1 MWLAAVV
8 SLSFLIRPLL
18 ELSLRPGPGLWGP
31 GTPLVCPAPCTVA
44 CPEGHCS
51 AGPGRWLVLP
61 PLLPVVTIPT
71 VPSGAAR
78 LPREGRGGSCRQE
91 SHLRPDGPHTRV
103 RKRTG
108 WGARRPQGLR
118 PGLRGGSCG
127 GLGGQRPAQPHPT
140 RGPPCALLSP
150 DAPLQRRREG
160 VTRGGPSSS
169 STVLTRSLLP
179 TSCPNALKLSVRC
192 EMGIGR
198 VQGKISVV
206 VTPKSLLFR
215 KETRERHRLAARWQA
230 ALPTGTRS
238 RGIHASRARRGGR
251 EVPSVAPS

>member
-1 MWLAAVV
+1 MFSLCCCQWLRFR
-8 SLSFLIRPLL
+8 LCR
-18 ELSLRPGPGLWGP
+18 
-31 GTPLVCPAPCTVA
+31 LVPPASPA
-44 CPEGHCS
+44 R
-51 AGPGRWLVLP
+51 AG
-61 PLLPVVTIPT
+61 
-71 VPSGAAR
+71 
-78 LPREGRGGSCRQE
+78 GGSCRQE

-118 PGLRGGSCG
+118 PGLRGGSRG

-140 RGPPCALLSP
+140 RGLGRARGPPCTLLSP

-160 VTRGGPSSS
+160 VTRGGPSSP

-179 TSCPNALKLSVRC
+179 ASCPNALKLFVRS

-215 KETRERHRLAARWQA
+215 KETRERHRLAACWQA

-238 RGIHASRARRGGR
+238 RGVHASRARRGGR

>member
-1 MWLAAVV
+1 MAAVV

-18 ELSLRPGPGLWGP
+18 ELSLRPGPGSWGP

-61 PLLPVVTIPT
+61 LLLPVVTIPT

-78 LPREGRGGSCRQE
+78 LPRESRGGSCRQE

-118 PGLRGGSCG
+118 PGLRGGSRG

-140 RGPPCALLSP
+140 RDWAG
-150 DAPLQRRREG
+150 
-160 VTRGGPSSS
+160 RGD
-169 STVLTRSLLP
+169 R
-179 TSCPNALKLSVRC
+179 
-192 EMGIGR
+192 
-198 VQGKISVV
+198 
-206 VTPKSLLFR
+206 
-215 KETRERHRLAARWQA
+215 
-230 ALPTGTRS
+230 
-238 RGIHASRARRGGR
+238 RARCSRPMPLFSDGER
-251 EVPSVAPS
+251 ELHAEGFPPPPRSAPGLFSPRRVRTRLSSLSGLRWVSVAFREKFQ

>member
-1 MWLAAVV
+1 MAAVV

-118 PGLRGGSCG
+118 PGLRGGSVGAPAG
-127 GLGGQRPAQPHPT
+127 GSVDSALPSRTRPGD
-140 RGPPCALLSP
+140 RRALLSP

-160 VTRGGPSSS
+160 VTRGGPSSP
-169 STVLTRSLLP
+169 STVRTRRLFSPRRVRTRLSSLSGL
-179 TSCPNALKLSVRC
+179 RC
-192 EMGIGR
+192 
-198 VQGKISVV
+198 V
-206 VTPKSLLFR
+206 
-215 KETRERHRLAARWQA
+215 
-230 ALPTGTRS
+230 
-238 RGIHASRARRGGR
+238 
-251 EVPSVAPS
+251 SVAFREKFQ

>member
-1 MWLAAVV
+1 MRCRAAHLGLCPVQRPKVRPAGIGDRLLPGLAVRSAHLHLGLAPGGVALWLAAVV

-78 LPREGRGGSCRQE
+78 LPRESRGGSCRQE

-118 PGLRGGSCG
+118 PGLRGGSRG

-140 RGPPCALLSP
+140 RGPPCAAL
-150 DAPLQRRREG
+150 ARC
-160 VTRGGPSSS
+160 PSS
-169 STVLTRSLLP
+169 
-179 TSCPNALKLSVRC
+179 
-192 EMGIGR
+192 
-198 VQGKISVV
+198 
-206 VTPKSLLFR
+206 
-215 KETRERHRLAARWQA
+215 AA
-230 ALPTGTRS
+230 S
-238 RGIHASRARRGGR
+238 RGSYTRKAFLLLHGPHQVSSPRVVSERA
-251 EVPSVAPS
+251 

>member
-18 ELSLRPGPGLWGP
+18 ELSLRPGPGSWGP

-61 PLLPVVTIPT
+61 PLLPVVTLPT

-78 LPREGRGGSCRQE
+78 LPRESRGGSCRQE

-118 PGLRGGSCG
+118 PGLRGGSRG

-140 RGPPCALLSP
+140 RGPPCAAL
-150 DAPLQRRREG
+150 ARC
-160 VTRGGPSSS
+160 PSSATARGS
-169 STVLTRSLLP
+169 YTRRASLPLHGPHQASLLP
-179 TSCPNALKLSVRC
+179 ASCPNALKLSVRS

-206 VTPKSLLFR
+206 VTPKSLLFG

-238 RGIHASRARRGGR
+238 RGVHASRARRGGR

>member
-1 MWLAAVV
+1 MAAVV

-78 LPREGRGGSCRQE
+78 LPREGRGWQLPAGVSPSARWAPHQSQEENGVGSQA
-91 SHLRPDGPHTRV
+91 PAGPEAWAPW
-103 RKRTG
+103 G
-108 WGARRPQGLR
+108 LPWGARWTAPCPAAPDL
-118 PGLRGGSCG
+118 
-127 GLGGQRPAQPHPT
+127 GLGRA
-140 RGPPCALLSP
+140 RGPPCTLLSP

-160 VTRGGPSSS
+160 VTRGRPPSS
-169 STVLTRSLLP
+169 STVRTRRLFSPCRVRTRLSSLSGL
-179 TSCPNALKLSVRC
+179 
-192 EMGIGR
+192 
-198 VQGKISVV
+198 
-206 VTPKSLLFR
+206 
-215 KETRERHRLAARWQA
+215 RW
-230 ALPTGTRS
+230 
-238 RGIHASRARRGGR
+238 
-251 EVPSVAPS
+251 VSVAFREKFQ